1 MKARKALM
9 EKYRELKTNDYD
21 ATLQKRGELNQLAM
35 KMQSES
41 LLSTLQHDY
50 EKVSQDIVQTR
61 EAAVRYD
68 QAISKAKRADETVSE
83 DVSCRRTKSGFSL
96 HRGAGEEVY
105 EAVKKMVVEANL
117 PLSRRCKMEKGVN
130 ETTGSNVLH
139 GPSLD
144 YLRGVSLRSS
154 KITSYF
160 IDDLFAFQKRW
171 LDDLQLIFLIT
182 YVPPKMGSP
191 IDITA
196 LTTNARHEVSRI
208 DSISLFPIDEYYSTA
223 AIMDLSLWSEGLF
236 CGKDAFLIPRLS
248 DWCSGSEPFLR
259 FESNL
264 LACGLLHA
272 VSQGNHHI
280 VFKGQLQRV
289 NQLLYASPGVLPL
302 TLLTTSTSTD
312 IDDTAAISMLCPYVA
327 HHHAL
332 DASVNISLRH
342 PVLTTANGFLRF
354 SPLSNYCRD
363 GCLSCLSLLASSL
376 VSHAVTTFVS
386 TQENQ
391 QRLRS
396 CFSRILRITLVH
408 QKG

>member
-1 MKARKALM
+1 MHII
-9 EKYRELKTNDYD
+9 D
-21 ATLQKRGELNQLAM
+21 LA
-35 KMQSES
+35 
-41 LLSTLQHDY
+41 
-50 EKVSQDIVQTR
+50 
-61 EAAVRYD
+61 
-68 QAISKAKRADETVSE
+68 
-83 DVSCRRTKSGFSL
+83 
-96 HRGAGEEVY
+96 
-105 EAVKKMVVEANL
+105 
-117 PLSRRCKMEKGVN
+117 P
-130 ETTGSNVLH
+130 
-139 GPSLD
+139 
-144 YLRGVSLRSS
+144 
-154 KITSYF
+154 
-160 IDDLFAFQKRW
+160 LFACCW
-171 LDDLQLIFLIT
+171 DSELIFLIT

-196 LTTNARHEVSRI
+196 LTTPMRGMVELFYDNNPEVSRI

-248 DWCSGSEPFLR
+248 DWCSGSEPLSAVVVMLTGSQSR
-259 FESNL
+259 SPPLTPTTEVFESNL

-302 TLLTTSTSTD
+302 TLLTTSTSSTD
-312 IDDTAAISMLCPYVA
+312 IDDTAAIPMLCPYVA

-363 GCLSCLSLLASSL
+363 GCLSCLSSLLASSL
-376 VSHAVTTFVS
+376 VSHAVTTFCKY
-386 TQENQ
+386 TGKPATA
-391 QRLRS
+391 LRS
-396 CFSRILRITLVH
+396 CFF
-408 QKG
+408 